1 MWKPP
6 LWKPLFSTEKR
17 IPLGADPQTLKLRAA
32 SNFGECNHIHS
43 RLNELIDLNISPLK
57 RIPNNGTRV
66 GLETARPRAR
76 SRAINASERPGA
88 TGNVRR
94 PGCLRLRLGQETGW
108 ASRTPGTDAVI

>member
-6 LWKPLFSTEKR
+6 FSTKKG
-17 IPLGADPQTLKLRAA
+17 IPLCADPPTLKLRAA
-32 SNFGECNHIHS
+32 SNFGDCNHILS

-57 RIPNNGTRV
+57 RIPNNGAKV
-66 GLETARPRAR
+66 ELEIARPRAR
-76 SRAINASERPGA
+76 SRATNARERRGA

-94 PGCLRLRLGQETGW
+94 PGCLRRRLDQLIGW